1 MASRA
6 FCRGAGFEG
15 HREALEHEAR
25 LLERAAADKHAHAAR
40 LREKLQKRAEATTIS
55 KGKGANFL
63 AAQIKSTQAM
73 LTKTLDEAAFYDR
86 QVLTARRYIESAPSQ
101 EETPV
106 CPPSPA
112 DSLHKELADVS
123 QESSQQSSLP
133 SSSPD
138 EVDNISAPAQQ
149 PRTGGAASSRLDLAQ
164 DSDESGHD
172 TAHSQPPRD
181 YLKENDTG
189 QSDTSP
195 SRMEPASP
203 MSVSPITAP
212 ATSQETYGT
221 EKATDSQQGGTSSRS
236 QRSTSDSA
244 STPKGRQASRH
255 RSSPKASP
263 KPHSARKAATT
274 GKTTTV
280 RTTKTR
286 KGARG

>member
-1 MASRA
+1 MVFQA
-6 FCRGAGFEG
+6 FST
-15 HREALEHEAR
+15 LE
-25 LLERAAADKHAHAAR
+25 
-40 LREKLQKRAEATTIS
+40 LQKRIERTDFAWYTLSKPHFISPLPHPTI
-55 KGKGANFL
+55 L
-63 AAQIKSTQAM
+63 
-73 LTKTLDEAAFYDR
+73 Y
-86 QVLTARRYIESAPSQ
+86 
-101 EETPV
+101 
-106 CPPSPA
+106 PPSLILNTLTP
-112 DSLHKELADVS
+112 
-123 QESSQQSSLP
+123 P
-133 SSSPD
+133 SSRFLFG
-138 EVDNISAPAQQ
+138 EKIE
-149 PRTGGAASSRLDLAQ
+149 GRLK
-164 DSDESGHD
+164 G
-172 TAHSQPPRD
+172 
-181 YLKENDTG
+181 
-189 QSDTSP
+189 
-195 SRMEPASP
+195 MEPVFS